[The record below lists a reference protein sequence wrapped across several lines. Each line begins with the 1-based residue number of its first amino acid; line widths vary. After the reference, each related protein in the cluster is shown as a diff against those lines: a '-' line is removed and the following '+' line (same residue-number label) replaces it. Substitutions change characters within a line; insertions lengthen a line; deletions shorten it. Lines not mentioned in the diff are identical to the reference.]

1 MMNFAPII
9 SVYLD
14 MTSQYTEPSVPF
26 VYPNEEISSSSSN
39 VVVDDEKILPLL
51 NFLYCYVLTSKN
63 VQTTLAALCYASGFD
78 VGDLYGCPN
87 TARSISKAMGICHI
101 QMHKE
106 LLEIS
111 SSLGLVPRI
120 NSANK

>member
-1 MMNFAPII
+1 MIKN
-9 SVYLD
+9 
-14 MTSQYTEPSVPF
+14 SQYTEPSVPF
-26 VYPNEEISSSSSN
+26 VYPSEETSSIIA
-39 VVVDDEKILPLL
+39 DEKILPLL

-78 VGDLYGCPN
+78 VGDLYGCNN

-120 NSANK
+120 NSTNK